1 MPSASTCP
9 TWRPDRNSSD
19 AAGAAGIPRR
29 RAAGLFWRTIEATLS
44 VAIAPQCAS
53 CAQPLHQVRGGP
65 VCGAC
70 WLAIHPF
77 TPPICD
83 ACGDPLATA
92 QAGSDGG
99 LSRCRL
105 CRQRPGAVAH
115 ARAIG
120 HYDGTLRNIIHA
132 FKYDTR
138 RSIGIRLG
146 ALMAA
151 HGRDVLDGADIAV
164 PVPLHWWRRHRR
176 GFNQAAVLA
185 HQLDLPVCDLLTRTR
200 HTPAQVRLPASDRR
214 RNVHAAFALA
224 LRYRWRWLGWLR
236 RDRTR
241 TLSGLTVVLVDD
253 VSTTGATLDACA
265 VVLMAAGVR
274 EVRAITAARVASR
287 RR

>member
-1 MPSASTCP
+1 M
-9 TWRPDRNSSD
+9 
-19 AAGAAGIPRR
+19 R
-29 RAAGLFWRTIEATLS
+29 RATGLFWRAIEATLS

-70 WLAIHPF
+70 WLAIRPF
-77 TPPICD
+77 TPPLCD
-83 ACGDPLATA
+83 ACGDPLAAA
-92 QAGSDGG
+92 QAEADG
-99 LSRCRL
+99 LSLCRP
-105 CRQRPGAVAH
+105 CRQRPGAVAR

-120 HYDGTLRNIIHA
+120 HYDGTLRDVIHA

-138 RSIGIRLG
+138 RSIGTRLA

-151 HGRDVLDGADIAV
+151 HGREVLDGADIAV

-185 HQLDLPVCDLLTRTR
+185 HQLGLPICDLLRRTR
-200 HTPAQVRLPASDRR
+200 HTPPQVRLPAGARR
-214 RNVHAAFALA
+214 RNVRAAFALA
-224 LRYRWRWLGWLR
+224 LRYRWPWLGWLC
-236 RDRTR
+236 RDRAR

-253 VSTTGATLDACA
+253 VSTTGATLEACA

-274 EVRAITAARVASR
+274 EVRALTSARVASR
-287 RR
+287 PR